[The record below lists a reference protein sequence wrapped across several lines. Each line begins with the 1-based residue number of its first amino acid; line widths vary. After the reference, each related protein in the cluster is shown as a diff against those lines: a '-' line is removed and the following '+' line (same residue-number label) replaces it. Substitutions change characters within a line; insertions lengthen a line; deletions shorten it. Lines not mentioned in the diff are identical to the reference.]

1 VCSSDLP
8 LALTMAADLHNRI
21 WQGLQALPDEM
32 RLVFHAYH
40 FEGLKYREIAES
52 MDLPLGTVMSRLHA
66 ARTQLRATVDWE
78 EA

>member
-1 VCSSDLP
+1 VCSSDL
-8 LALTMAADLHNRI
+8 
-21 WQGLQALPDEM
+21 
-32 RLVFHAYH
+32 
-40 FEGLKYREIAES
+40 EIAES